1 MNPVARRTEDTVC
14 RGPPVAPAKLLVGAA
29 PAAPPGPVVGGG
41 PTAHAATA
49 SIGVMTV
56 NTRVTILS
64 SCFHVA
70 HRWTISEHI
79 KLHYPPVRGEGA
91 GRPTAGDV
99 VPVEGPEAPPPGPM
113 GSPVI
118 GLIPVVGLVVW
129 VGLGRPIKTV
139 LPARKLLGV
148 GTRKLRRVNEAG
160 LIRLLDNGREI
171 ML

>member
-1 MNPVARRTEDTVC
+1 MKPVARRTEDTVWP
-14 RGPPVAPAKLLVGAA
+14 GLPVAPAKLLVGDGVTCAHNT
-29 PAAPPGPVVGGG
+29 PASNAI
-41 PTAHAATA
+41 A
-49 SIGVMTV
+49 TV
-56 NTRVTILS
+56 NFRMTIFT
-64 SCFHVA
+64 SCFHLA
-70 HRWTISEHI
+70 HGWTISEHI